1 MSEDLSKLSQFNWEE
16 DTWDTINS
24 YFRDI
29 KYYITRHQLD
39 SYNMFLNEKLPKTL
53 RQFNPIRLNYS
64 SVKDDGQE
72 IEYEVQVY
80 LGSTFQQKKFNSSLD
95 TEGEAYFQENG

>member
-1 MSEDLSKLSQFNWEE
+1 MNVNENLSNFNWEN

-64 SVKDDGQE
+64 SNLQNGDD
-72 IEYEVQVY
+72 IDYEVYVY
-80 LGSTFQQKKFNSSLD
+80 CGLKTYMSMLM
-95 TEGEAYFQENG
+95 

>member
-1 MSEDLSKLSQFNWEE
+1 MNVNENLSNFNWES

-64 SVKDDGQE
+64 STLQNGDD
-72 IEYEVQVY
+72 IDYEVFVH
-80 LGSTFQQKKFNSSLD
+80 LGSTFQQQK
-95 TEGEAYFQENG
+95 

>member
-39 SYNMFLNEKLPKTL
+39 SYNDFIINKIAYKLMNDRISTL
-53 RQFNPIRLNYS
+53 
-64 SVKDDGQE
+64 V
-72 IEYEVQVY
+72 
-80 LGSTFQQKKFNSSLD
+80 KKFSN
-95 TEGEAYFQENG
+95 

>member
-1 MSEDLSKLSQFNWEE
+1 MSEIENLEVLNWKQ

-29 KYYITRHQLD
+29 KYYITKHQLD

-64 SVKDDGQE
+64 STLNNGDE
-72 IEYEVQVY
+72 IDYEVYVVWD
-80 LGSTFQQKKFNSSLD
+80 LHFNKKI
-95 TEGEAYFQENG
+95 